1 VMACYYALLGWL
13 VARWLPAQGALRWLL
28 GLPGAWLL
36 IEWWRGWF
44 LSGFPWLSLG
54 YSQADTWLAAWAPVL
69 GVYGVSA
76 LLLLMGGALLTLW
89 CGQGWRRVLAAAV
102 LVLPWLGALGLQRI
116 EWTRGSGAPVTVAI
130 VQGAIPQD
138 QKWIERN
145 LEPTRVL
152 YRQLNDQ
159 ALGARLV
166 LWPESAVPQLA
177 NEMVDFLRDI
187 YARSERAGSDVVMG
201 AMRVADNGQDYYNSM
216 MALTAPLSFYD
227 KRHLV
232 PFGEYFPVPDRV
244 RSWLRLLSLPYADFT
259 AGTDRQP
266 ALQAGGLKLA
276 PTICYEDAFGSAQL
290 AVLREAEVL
299 ANVTN
304 DAWFGH
310 SPARYQ
316 HFQISRLRAI
326 EAQRYLLRAA
336 NDGVSAIVGP
346 RGEVL
351 QQASEYRASV
361 LRGTVEPRTGL
372 TPYARIGNWPVVL
385 LAMAAALFAV
395 FAALRR
401 RRT

>member
-1 VMACYYALLGWL
+1 MLELISSQHLTALFQVIMIDL
-13 VARWLPAQGALRWLL
+13 VLAGDNAIVIALAARALPAQLRKRAIVWGTVGAIAVRSLMTVVVVWLL
-28 GLPGAWLL
+28 KIPG
-36 IEWWRGWF
+36 
-44 LSGFPWLSLG
+44 
-54 YSQADTWLAAWAPVL
+54 
-69 GVYGVSA
+69 
-76 LLLLMGGALLTLW
+76 LLLMGGALLTLW

-138 QKWIERN
+138 LKWIERN
-145 LEPTRVL
+145 REPTRVL

-159 ALGARLV
+159 ALGAQLV
-166 LWPESAVPQLA
+166 LWPESAVPELA

-299 ANVTN
+299 ASEKIGKEVWFWVNGPYLEAVLGNVLDYVREN
-304 DAWFGH
+304 A
-310 SPARYQ
+310 
-316 HFQISRLRAI
+316 
-326 EAQRYLLRAA
+326 
-336 NDGVSAIVGP
+336 
-346 RGEVL
+346 
-351 QQASEYRASV
+351 
-361 LRGTVEPRTGL
+361 
-372 TPYARIGNWPVVL
+372 
-385 LAMAAALFAV
+385 
-395 FAALRR
+395 
-401 RRT
+401 